1 MKHSILKTG
10 LLATHNLILHNDYN
24 YQGGDVEGATFVG
37 GDLNTS
43 GQASDFGSKFGTK
56 VNANNAA
63 LSVVGDVNGS
73 TTWNGQTIYGDIH
86 VQHGDFVYGGALNAN
101 PIMNGGGAV
110 YQDKS
115 LSIANIWNELTQAS
129 TDTLNAITSNQKE
142 LTYTGSDAVAV
153 FNYSADDL
161 FAQNTSLM
169 LNAGSADTVVINVS
183 GKAIKAGGGTNLV
196 NGFNHNGI
204 GAANILWNF
213 YEAESVDFNNLAM
226 WGAILAVDADLTGGA
241 VFDGSVAALSYTG
254 AREFHKFDFNPPV
267 EVSEPGALA
276 LFALGLIAMI
286 RRRKIA

>member
-10 LLATHNLILHNDYN
+10 LLATLMGASVTAMAMPLSDYNLILHNDYN

-129 TDTLNAITSNQKE
+129 TDYSQLSANGTLNAITSNQKE

-169 LNAGSADTVVINVS
+169 LNQR
-183 GKAIKAGGGTNLV
+183 
-196 NGFNHNGI
+196 F
-204 GAANILWNF
+204 W
-213 YEAESVDFNNLAM
+213 
-226 WGAILAVDADLTGGA
+226 
-241 VFDGSVAALSYTG
+241 
-254 AREFHKFDFNPPV
+254 
-267 EVSEPGALA
+267 
-276 LFALGLIAMI
+276 
-286 RRRKIA
+286 